1 MRAGW
6 DRSGVFSTEVFH
18 AVPSSDII
26 QTPTNRSKPSAAQ
39 RCAASPDT
47 LSFGSAAAFQRELSG
62 TAETLFVSSAEKSV
76 CVSADTGAFL
86 LGGINALL
94 STAIAACAQGLL
106 VAGESGALGAP
117 TARPSGGGGGGRPQS
132 GHTAPLSCLMDWA
145 ESFPPSRSRFQKCF
159 LRCDGLCSTLS
170 LFKRGCTSSG
180 VSQLL
185 MD

>member
-6 DRSGVFSTEVFH
+6 DRSGLFSPEVVH
-18 AVPSSDII
+18 AVPSSDIT
-26 QTPTNRSKPSAAQ
+26 QTPTNRSKPSAAP

-47 LSFGSAAAFQRELSG
+47 VSFGSAVAFQSELSG
-62 TAETLFVSSAEKSV
+62 TAKTLFASSAENSM

-94 STAIAACAQGLL
+94 SAATAACAQCLL

-117 TARPSGGGGGGRPQS
+117 TARPSGGGGRPQS
-132 GHTAPLSCLMDWA
+132 GHAAPLACLMDRA
-145 ESFPPSRSRFQKCF
+145 EAFPPSRSCFQKCF
-159 LRCDGLCSTLS
+159 LGYDGLWSTLS

-180 VSQLL
+180 VSELL